1 MSRNYYNKDTFLA
14 TLGCAIGLVGAGW
27 ALAMRTKLAK
37 ISERLD
43 QSIDDLANDME
54 IDIPE
59 EMVNKAV
66 EKAVAAESKKAVE
79 KATSEALAELKRDIH
94 KTVSGEVEKE
104 YAHLSKSVLQEIT
117 DAAAKIDVAK
127 VRRDVER
134 AAEKAA
140 LDKFDDNLDDI
151 LKKFNDNLDN
161 TSKIYNSIAG
171 TMSKRTDGAKEY
183 VFRVG

>member
-1 MSRNYYNKDTFLA
+1 MSRYYNKDSFMA
-14 TLGCAIGLVGAGW
+14 TIGVALGLVGVGYAIGTH
-27 ALAMRTKLAK
+27 TKMAK
-37 ISERLD
+37 VSERLD
-43 QSIDDLANDME
+43 KGLDELANGME

-104 YAHLSKSVLQEIT
+104 YEHLHKDVLREIT
-117 DAAAKIDVAK
+117 DAASKIDVTK